1 MLVTGAQVTKL
12 ITETKNNSV
21 VATGVQFVSSGRT
34 YTSKVNHEVILTA
47 GRIFAPA

>member
-34 YTSKVNHEVILTA
+34 YTSNVTGEVILTA
-47 GRIFAPA
+47 GRIFALA